1 MPKVK
6 FFLNPSG
13 VRELL
18 RGPEMSAIVQ
28 SAAQQVAAEAEGMSG
43 GLPFDVDGG
52 AGRNRVYATVKPGSI
67 HAFHKTR
74 KENILEKAKRSVK
87 V

>member
-6 FFLNPSG
+6 FLLNSSG
-13 VRELL
+13 VRDLL
-18 RGPEMSAIVQ
+18 RSSEMGAIIQ

-43 GLPFDVDGG
+43 GLPFDVDSG

-67 HAFHKTR
+67 HAYHKTR
-74 KENILEKAKRSVK
+74 KENILEKAKRSVR

>member
-1 MPKVK
+1 MPKVVFK
-6 FFLNPSG
+6 LNSSG
-13 VRELL
+13 VRDLL
-18 RGPEMSAIVQ
+18 RSSAMSSIVQ

>member
-6 FFLNPSG
+6 FFLNSSG
-13 VRELL
+13 VRDLL
-18 RGPEMSAIVQ
+18 RSSEMSSIVQ
-28 SAAQQVAAEAEGMSG
+28 SAAQQVAAEAEGLSG